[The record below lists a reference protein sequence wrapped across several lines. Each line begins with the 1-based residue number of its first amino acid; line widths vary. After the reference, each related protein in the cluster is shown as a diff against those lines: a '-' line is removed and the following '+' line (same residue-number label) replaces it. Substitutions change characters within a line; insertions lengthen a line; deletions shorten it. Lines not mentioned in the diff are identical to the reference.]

1 MKKLIIIIFI
11 ATSIFSCGK
20 KKDTAANSII
30 DETIAVNT
38 ENVLSANTLIPI
50 EVAGLVASKEEA
62 RLSFKTGGI
71 IEKIYV
77 KEGQNVTKGQLL
89 ATLNLTEIN
98 ANVQQANEAVAKA
111 ERDLRRVTNLY
122 RDSVS
127 TLEQVQNITTV
138 LSLSKQNQQIAQYNR
153 SYSQIHA
160 PNSGTIV

>member
-1 MKKLIIIIFI
+1 MKKLIIIIFF

-38 ENVLSANTLIPI
+38 ENVLSANTFMPI
-50 EVAGLVASKEEA
+50 EVAGLVASIEEA

-98 ANVQQANEAVAKA
+98 ANVQQANEATTWQSLVFTQFHWSAKPA
-111 ERDLRRVTNLY
+111 QICPHQRLR
-122 RDSVS
+122 
-127 TLEQVQNITTV
+127 I
-138 LSLSKQNQQIAQYNR
+138 I
-153 SYSQIHA
+153 
-160 PNSGTIV
+160 